1 MSFDLKISAGD
12 LVINSGELVTTTN
25 EDKLVQD
32 ILKIC
37 LTKAGSNLYQPWYG
51 SAIGQSLVGSVLDDN
66 ISFTLASSQL
76 QNALEN
82 LKKLQ
87 ELQVISGQ
95 KVSPQEQI
103 ALISD
108 ISIIR
113 NNVDPRLIEVLIKV
127 FNKAFKLVSTGF
139 TANNLT

>member
-1 MSFDLKISAGD
+1 MSFDLKLSAGD
-12 LVINSGELVTTTN
+12 LVIKNGDLDTIAN

-37 LTKAGSNLYQPWYG
+37 LTQAGSNLYQPWYG
-51 SAIGQSLVGSVLDDN
+51 SYISKSLVGSVLDDN
-66 ISFTLASSQL
+66 ISFGIANSQL

-87 ELQVISGQ
+87 ELQVASGQ
-95 KVSPQEQI
+95 KITPQEQI

-108 ISIIR
+108 ISIGR
-113 NNVDPRLIEVLIKV
+113 NQIDPRLIEVLVKV